1 MIPLLLVTSL
11 TCPNIK
17 DLIHDVRQHETLP
30 ENIRQEIIVE
40 LLLVAPP
47 GCRDLETE
55 LSG

>member
-11 TCPNIK
+11 SCSDIK
-17 DLIHDVRQHETLP
+17 ELIYDVRQHESLSET
-30 ENIRQEIIVE
+30 IRQEIIVE

-47 GCRDLETE
+47 GCNDLETE